1 MIMSKSFLMQ
11 YFINTGALLSFKI
24 FILMDTSEVDNN
36 KEFMLQGKEGE
47 NMKWSLGSDKIGKK
61 KERVTQESKKGLIN
75 CFTILNLNLGLLEK
89 RFYL

>member
-1 MIMSKSFLMQ
+1 MQ

-47 NMKWSLGSDKIGKK
+47 NMK
-61 KERVTQESKKGLIN
+61 
-75 CFTILNLNLGLLEK
+75 
-89 RFYL
+89 